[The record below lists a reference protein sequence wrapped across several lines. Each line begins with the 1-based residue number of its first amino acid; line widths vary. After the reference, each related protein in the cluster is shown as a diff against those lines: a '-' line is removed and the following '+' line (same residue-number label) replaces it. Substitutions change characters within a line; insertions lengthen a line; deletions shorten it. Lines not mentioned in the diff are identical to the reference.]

1 MHILVAGNIPSSC
14 DPSCGPD
21 RRGTRF
27 QPAHEAYTTS
37 QKQSTHGAARKLEKP
52 FSVKQKKKLKKNHAR
67 KERESQGLASA
78 AHQRASCKVYTCT
91 ARNRKGLWLSRFF
104 DDAEKPSAF
113 WWWLKWKLI
122 KKPQKWVC
130 AMKQTTTC
138 FFAFCCF
145 RNAINRIEKVK

>member
-1 MHILVAGNIPSSC
+1 MHILVAGNRPSSC

-27 QPAHEAYTTS
+27 QPAHVAYITS
-37 QKQSTHGAARKLEKP
+37 QKTVNTWCCAQTGETFFR
-52 FSVKQKKKLKKNHAR
+52 QTKKKLKKNHAR

-138 FFAFCCF
+138 FFFLFAAFEM
-145 RNAINRIEKVK
+145 RSIESKK